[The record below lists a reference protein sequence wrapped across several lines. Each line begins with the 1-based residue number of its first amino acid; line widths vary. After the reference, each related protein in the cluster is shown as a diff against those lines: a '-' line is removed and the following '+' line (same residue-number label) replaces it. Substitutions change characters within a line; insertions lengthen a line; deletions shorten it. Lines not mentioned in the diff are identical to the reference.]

1 MTGYDGI
8 ETLAFKVLSRML
20 QQVDITKVDVHMAA
34 ASGDASNELP
44 AHALHIAASREAG
57 VAEAKAAIV
66 PLAQAV
72 PAPKEKQEN
81 EMTVPDSTC
90 PIVLRLQP
98 FYEAI
103 LPESDADLFGASEPS
118 ASFQKD
124 KRSVSFLV
132 WWVDPTY
139 RLSHATCS
147 QAIPAWWRT
156 YYLLTT
162 VSVPLENNAWV
173 EQAMCDVIE
182 GALAVVAQVRLPS
195 DAGLCAEPPHGLY
208 AGHLGSEAEL
218 D

>member
-20 QQVDITKVDVHMAA
+20 QQADITKVDVHMAA

-81 EMTVPDSTC
+81 EMMVPDSTC

-103 LPESDADLFGASEPS
+103 IPGSDADLFGASEPP

-208 AGHLGSEAEL
+208 TGHYGSEAEL